1 MFHDLIWSS
10 VQPAFRNLIVS
21 GGRNAALLFVGLSAG
36 GIIAAGVF
44 AFLVIIGVFPRLIGK
59 TGTKRH
65 ILLYGTVIVSGG
77 VLGNIADPIPLHGF
91 SSLFLGIFGLAVG
104 IFVGCLVMSLAETL
118 KALPVISRR
127 IYLAVGLQY
136 LILSIAL
143 GKLAGSLAY
152 FLCGMAAE

>member
-21 GGRNAALLFVGLSAG
+21 GGRNAALLFVGL
-36 GIIAAGVF
+36 
-44 AFLVIIGVFPRLIGK
+44 GVFPRLIGK

-65 ILLYGTVIVSGG
+65 ILLYGTVIMTGG
-77 VLGNIADPIPLHGF
+77 VLGNIADLYEFSIPMYGF
-91 SSLFLGIFGLAVG
+91 STLFLSIFGLSVG

-127 IYLAVGLQY
+127 LYLAVGLQY

-152 FLCGMAAE
+152 FFCGMAAE

>member
-1 MFHDLIWSS
+1 MFRKLVLVFI
-10 VQPAFRNLIVS
+10 
-21 GGRNAALLFVGLSAG
+21 GLSSG

-44 AFLVIIGVFPRLIGK
+44 AFLVMIGVFPRLIGK

-65 ILLYGTVIVSGG
+65 ILLYGTVIMTGG
-77 VLGNIADPIPLHGF
+77 VLGNIADLYEFPIPMYGF
-91 SSLFLGIFGLAVG
+91 STLFLSLFGLSVG

-118 KALPVISRR
+118 KALPVIGRR
-127 IYLAVGLQY
+127 LYLAVGLQY